1 MIDSHCH
8 LNATDYDEKIEEIL
22 KQAEKSEVTR
32 CLAVACDVNDFDEL
46 KQQLKQFPSLFGA
59 VGIHPEYADKPYD
72 IDILRQFIKK
82 VPRIIGVG
90 ECGLDYHEMPMNTK
104 EKQKV
109 LFEDQ
114 INLAHELALPLIIHS
129 RDAEGD
135 MRSILKDAYRAGKL
149 KNGFVLHCFSGSI
162 DMAKEA
168 VKMGGYLS
176 AAGVLT
182 FKNAT
187 KVREVFATIP
197 LDRLLVETDAPYLAP
212 EPYRGKKNQPA
223 FVVKTLEKLAE
234 IKGVSIAEMENITT
248 NNFSR
253 LFLKGEV

>member
-8 LNATDYDEKIEEIL
+8 LNAVDYDENIAAVLEEA
-22 KQAEKSEVTR
+22 KKTGVEK
-32 CLAVACDVNDFDEL
+32 CLAVACDVNDFEEL
-46 KQQLKQFPSLFGA
+46 KQQLQQFSNLFGA
-59 VGIHPEYADKPYD
+59 VGIHPEYANKPYD
-72 IDILRQFIKK
+72 IDMLRQFIKTT
-82 VPRIIGVG
+82 PRIVGVG
-90 ECGLDYHEMPMNTK
+90 ECGLDYHEMPEDTK
-104 EKQKV
+104 EKQKL
-109 LFEDQ
+109 LFEAQ
-114 INLAHELALPLIIHS
+114 IELADELALPLIIHS

-135 MRSILKDAYRAGKL
+135 MRSILKAAYKSNKL
-149 KNGFVLHCFSGSI
+149 KKGFVLHCFSGSI

-182 FKNAT
+182 FKNAAR
-187 KVREVFATIP
+187 VREVFSTIP

-234 IKGVSIAEMENITT
+234 IKGVPVAEMNDITT
-248 NNFSR
+248 HNFNR
-253 LFLKGEV
+253 LFLKGEA